1 MFFRKSKDQTRL
13 RAIESVMRFSGG
25 SVFKRI
31 DENRELLELLQ
42 RKAPE
47 FLQKN
52 SWVAL
57 WIESHDEFFTELAK
71 AAQMQ
76 PPPPGHEPRPFP
88 VGNEKEKNHSESN

>member
-31 DENRELLELLQ
+31 DENRELLDLLQ

-76 PPPPGHEPRPFP
+76 PPPGHEPRPFP
-88 VGNEKEKNHSESN
+88 VPVLHMNRKQA